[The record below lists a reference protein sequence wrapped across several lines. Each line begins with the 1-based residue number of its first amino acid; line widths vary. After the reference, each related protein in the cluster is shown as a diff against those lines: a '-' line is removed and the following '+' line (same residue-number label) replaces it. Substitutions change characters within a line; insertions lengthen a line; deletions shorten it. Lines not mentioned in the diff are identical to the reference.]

1 MIKVLVAEDDKFLAS
16 AYRVKLTKSGFDV
29 KIASDGEEALA
40 DMKSNTPQAVIL
52 DLVMPRRDG
61 YSVLAEIKKN
71 PAWNNIPVIV
81 ASNLGQ
87 PEDIVKATKLGADDY
102 IVKTDLSM
110 KTLVEKINA
119 MVAKKAPAQAAAPA
133 APQQAQKQA
142 SAK

>member
-29 KIASDGEEALA
+29 KIAGDGEDALSE
-40 DMKSNTPQAVIL
+40 MKANTPQAVIL

-71 PAWNNIPVIV
+71 PAWNSIPVIV

-102 IVKTDLSM
+102 IIKTDLSM
-110 KTLVEKINA
+110 KTLVEKINM
-119 MVAKKAPAQAAAPA
+119 MVAKKAPVQVPA
-133 APQQAQKQA
+133 SQTQQPA
-142 SAK
+142 